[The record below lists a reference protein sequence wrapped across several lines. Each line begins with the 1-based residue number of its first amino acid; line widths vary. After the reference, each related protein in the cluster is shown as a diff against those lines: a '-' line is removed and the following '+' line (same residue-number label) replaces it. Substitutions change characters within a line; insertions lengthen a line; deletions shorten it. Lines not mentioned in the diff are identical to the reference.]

1 MRPNSNFKRNRNR
14 NQSRRNGNGSPNKS
28 NNFDSSGPDTRVRGN
43 AIQVNEKY
51 LALAN
56 DASTSGDRIKAEG
69 FFQHAEHY
77 YRVFML
83 ANGGIDPRKIPA
95 EESIAKEAD
104 INGSK
109 DRKKDENQKITSE
122 DTKNDN
128 DINNVEKDNTNNEDD
143 EAVPTINQ
151 GSI

>member
-14 NQSRRNGNGSPNKS
+14 NQSRRNGNSSQNKS
-28 NNFDSSGPDTRVRGN
+28 NNFDSSGPDIRVRGN

-69 FFQHAEHY
+69 FFQYAEHY
-77 YRVFML
+77 YRVFMN
-83 ANGGIDPRKIPA
+83 ANGGIDPRKTSS
-95 EESIAKEAD
+95 EESMAKEAD

-109 DRKKDENQKITSE
+109 DLKKDENQRAPSE
-122 DTKNDN
+122 EIKNN
-128 DINNVEKDNTNNEDD
+128 NNIINVEKDNPNNEDD
-143 EAVPTINQ
+143 EVVQTIN
-151 GSI
+151 

>member
-28 NNFDSSGPDTRVRGN
+28 NNFDSSGPDIRVRGN

-77 YRVFML
+77 YRVFMN
-83 ANGGIDPRKIPA
+83 ANGGIDPRKVPS
-95 EESIAKEAD
+95 EESMAKEAD

-109 DRKKDENQKITSE
+109 DLKKDENQRAPSE
-122 DTKNDN
+122 EIKNN
-128 DINNVEKDNTNNEDD
+128 NNIINVEKDNLNNEDD
-143 EAVPTINQ
+143 EVIQTIN
-151 GSI
+151 

>member
-28 NNFDSSGPDTRVRGN
+28 NNFDSSGPDIRVRGN

-77 YRVFML
+77 YRVFMN
-83 ANGGIDPRKIPA
+83 ANGGIDPRKA
-95 EESIAKEAD
+95 SSEESIAKEPD
-104 INGSK
+104 MNRLKEI
-109 DRKKDENQKITSE
+109 KKDENQMTPSE
-122 DTKNDN
+122 DIKNNN
-128 DINNVEKDNTNNEDD
+128 DIINVEKDNSNNEDD
-143 EAVPTINQ
+143 EVAPTIN
-151 GSI
+151 

>member
-28 NNFDSSGPDTRVRGN
+28 NNFDSSGPDIRVRGN

-77 YRVFML
+77 YRVFMN
-83 ANGGIDPRKIPA
+83 ANGGIDPRKTSS
-95 EESIAKEAD
+95 EESMAKEAN

-109 DRKKDENQKITSE
+109 DLKKDENQKTQSVDI
-122 DTKNDN
+122 KNNN
-128 DINNVEKDNTNNEDD
+128 DIINVEKDNSKNEDD
-143 EAVPTINQ
+143 EVTSTIN
-151 GSI
+151 

>member
-14 NQSRRNGNGSPNKS
+14 NQSRRNGNGPPNKS
-28 NNFDSSGPDTRVRGN
+28 NNFDSSGPDIRVRGN

-77 YRVFML
+77 YRVFMN
-83 ANGGIDPRKIPA
+83 ANGGIDPRKVSL
-95 EESIAKEAD
+95 EESIAKEVD

-109 DRKKDENQKITSE
+109 DPKKDEDLKTPSE
-122 DTKNDN
+122 DIKKNN
-128 DINNVEKDNTNNEDD
+128 DIINIEKDNSNNEDD
-143 EAVPTINQ
+143 EVAPTIN
-151 GSI
+151 

>member
-28 NNFDSSGPDTRVRGN
+28 NNFDSSGPDIRVRGN

-77 YRVFML
+77 YRVFMN
-83 ANGGIDPRKIPA
+83 ANGGIDPRKA
-95 EESIAKEAD
+95 SSEESIAKEEN

-109 DRKKDENQKITSE
+109 EIKKNENQKTPPE
-122 DTKNDN
+122 DFKNNN
-128 DINNVEKDNTNNEDD
+128 DIMNVEKDNSNNED
-143 EAVPTINQ
+143 EELAPTIN
-151 GSI
+151 

>member
-14 NQSRRNGNGSPNKS
+14 NQSRRNGNGSLNKS
-28 NNFDSSGPDTRVRGN
+28 NNFDSSGPDIRVRGN

-51 LALAN
+51 LALAD

-77 YRVFML
+77 YRVFMN
-83 ANGGIDPRKIPA
+83 ANGGIDPRKA
-95 EESIAKEAD
+95 SLEESIAKEVD

-109 DRKKDENQKITSE
+109 DLKKDENQKTSSE
-122 DTKNDN
+122 DIKNNN
-128 DINNVEKDNTNNEDD
+128 DILNVEKENSNNEDD
-143 EAVPTINQ
+143 EVAPTINWAL
-151 GSI
+151 I

>member
-28 NNFDSSGPDTRVRGN
+28 NNFDSSGPDIRVRGN

-56 DASTSGDRIKAEG
+56 DASTSGDRIKAAG

-77 YRVFML
+77 YRVFMN
-83 ANGGIDPRKIPA
+83 ANGGIDPRKTSS
-95 EESIAKEAD
+95 EEIMAKETD
-104 INGSK
+104 TNGSK
-109 DRKKDENQKITSE
+109 GLKKDENQKTLSE
-122 DTKNDN
+122 DIKNNNDN
-128 DINNVEKDNTNNEDD
+128 INVEKDNLNKEDVKV
-143 EAVPTINQ
+143 APTIN
-151 GSI
+151 

>member
-28 NNFDSSGPDTRVRGN
+28 NNFDSSGPDIRVRGN

-77 YRVFML
+77 YRVFMN
-83 ANGGIDPRKIPA
+83 ANGGIDPRKA
-95 EESIAKEAD
+95 SSDENIAKEAD

-109 DRKKDENQKITSE
+109 EIKKDENQKTPSE
-122 DTKNDN
+122 DIKNNN
-128 DINNVEKDNTNNEDD
+128 DIINVEKDNSNNEGD
-143 EAVPTINQ
+143 EVAQTIN
-151 GSI
+151 

>member
-14 NQSRRNGNGSPNKS
+14 NQSRRNGNSSPNKS
-28 NNFDSSGPDTRVRGN
+28 NNFDSSGPDIRVRGN

-77 YRVFML
+77 YRVFMN
-83 ANGGIDPRKIPA
+83 ANGGIDPRKA
-95 EESIAKEAD
+95 SSEEAITKEAD

-109 DRKKDENQKITSE
+109 DLKKDENQRAPSE
-122 DTKNDN
+122 EIKNN
-128 DINNVEKDNTNNEDD
+128 NNNINVEKDNPNNEDD
-143 EAVPTINQ
+143 EVVQTIN
-151 GSI
+151 

>member
-28 NNFDSSGPDTRVRGN
+28 NNFDSSGPDIRVRGN

-77 YRVFML
+77 YRVFMN
-83 ANGGIDPRKIPA
+83 ANGGIDPRKAPS
-95 EESIAKEAD
+95 EEGIAKEVD

-109 DRKKDENQKITSE
+109 EIKKDENQKSPSE
-122 DTKNDN
+122 DIKNNN
-128 DINNVEKDNTNNEDD
+128 DIINVEKDNSNNEDD
-143 EAVPTINQ
+143 EVAPTIN
-151 GSI
+151 

>member
-14 NQSRRNGNGSPNKS
+14 NQSRRNGSGSPNKA
-28 NNFDSSGPDTRVRGN
+28 NNFDSSGPDIRVRGN

-83 ANGGIDPRKIPA
+83 ANGGVDPRKVSS
-95 EESIAKEAD
+95 EESTAKEAN

-109 DRKKDENQKITSE
+109 DFKKEDNQKISSE
-122 DTKNDN
+122 DIKNN
-128 DINNVEKDNTNNEDD
+128 NHINNFETNNPKNEDD
-143 EAVPTINQ
+143 EVAPTIN
-151 GSI
+151 

>member
-28 NNFDSSGPDTRVRGN
+28 NNFDSSGPDIRVRGN

-69 FFQHAEHY
+69 FFQYAEHY

-83 ANGGIDPRKIPA
+83 ANGGIDPRKASA
-95 EESIAKEAD
+95 EESISKEGD

-109 DRKKDENQKITSE
+109 DFKKDEDQKITSDE
-122 DTKNDN
+122 IKNDN
-128 DINNVEKDNTNNEDD
+128 DINNVEKGNSNNKDD
-143 EAVPTINQ
+143 EAVSTIN
-151 GSI
+151 

>member
-28 NNFDSSGPDTRVRGN
+28 NNFDSSGPDIRVRGN

-77 YRVFML
+77 YRVFMN
-83 ANGGIDPRKIPA
+83 ANGGIDPRKAPS
-95 EESIAKEAD
+95 EEGIAKEVD

-109 DRKKDENQKITSE
+109 EIKKDENQKSSSE
-122 DTKNDN
+122 NIKNNN
-128 DINNVEKDNTNNEDD
+128 DIINVEKDNSNNEDD
-143 EAVPTINQ
+143 EVAPTIN
-151 GSI
+151 

>member
-28 NNFDSSGPDTRVRGN
+28 NNFDSSGPDIRVRGN

-77 YRVFML
+77 YRVFMN
-83 ANGGIDPRKIPA
+83 ANGGVDPRKA
-95 EESIAKEAD
+95 SSEENMAKEEN
-104 INGSK
+104 INESR
-109 DRKKDENQKITSE
+109 DFKKDENQKTPSE
-122 DTKNDN
+122 DIKDNN
-128 DINNVEKDNTNNEDD
+128 DIINVEKNNSNNADD
-143 EAVPTINQ
+143 EVVPTIN
-151 GSI
+151 

>member
-14 NQSRRNGNGSPNKS
+14 NQSRRNGNGSPNKT
-28 NNFDSSGPDTRVRGN
+28 NNFDSSGPDIRVRGN

-69 FFQHAEHY
+69 FFQYAEHY

-83 ANGGIDPRKIPA
+83 ANGGIDPRKASA
-95 EESIAKEAD
+95 EESIAKEGH

-109 DRKKDENQKITSE
+109 DSKKDEDQKFTSE
-122 DTKNDN
+122 EIKNDN
-128 DINNVEKDNTNNEDD
+128 DINNVEKDNSNNKDD
-143 EAVPTINQ
+143 EAVPTIN
-151 GSI
+151 

>member
-14 NQSRRNGNGSPNKS
+14 NQSRRNGSGSPNKA
-28 NNFDSSGPDTRVRGN
+28 NNFDSSGPDIRVRGN

-83 ANGGIDPRKIPA
+83 ANGGVDPRKVSS
-95 EESIAKEAD
+95 EESTAKEAN

-109 DRKKDENQKITSE
+109 DFKKDDNQK
-122 DTKNDN
+122 KFF
-128 DINNVEKDNTNNEDD
+128 
-143 EAVPTINQ
+143 
-151 GSI
+151 

>member
-14 NQSRRNGNGSPNKS
+14 NQSRRNGSGSPNKA
-28 NNFDSSGPDTRVRGN
+28 NNFDSSGPDIRVRGN

-83 ANGGIDPRKIPA
+83 ANGGVDPRKVSSEGSA
-95 EESIAKEAD
+95 ATEAN

-109 DRKKDENQKITSE
+109 DFKKDDNQKTSSE
-122 DTKNDN
+122 DIKNSNHINKFEKNNTK
-128 DINNVEKDNTNNEDD
+128 NEDD
-143 EAVPTINQ
+143 EVASTIN
-151 GSI
+151 

>member
-14 NQSRRNGNGSPNKS
+14 NQSRRNGNGSQNKS
-28 NNFDSSGPDTRVRGN
+28 NNFDSSGPDIRVRGN

-77 YRVFML
+77 YRVFMN
-83 ANGGIDPRKIPA
+83 ANGGIDPRKA
-95 EESIAKEAD
+95 SSEESIAKGSD

-109 DRKKDENQKITSE
+109 DLKKDENHKSAPE
-122 DTKNDN
+122 DIKNNN
-128 DINNVEKDNTNNEDD
+128 DIINVEKDNTNNEDD
-143 EAVPTINQ
+143 GVAPTIN
-151 GSI
+151 

>member
-28 NNFDSSGPDTRVRGN
+28 NNFDSSGPDIRVRGN

-69 FFQHAEHY
+69 FFQYAEHY

-83 ANGGIDPRKIPA
+83 ANGGIDPRKVSS
-95 EESIAKEAD
+95 EESTPKKAD

-109 DRKKDENQKITSE
+109 DFKKDEDQKITSDE
-122 DTKNDN
+122 IKNDN
-128 DINNVEKDNTNNEDD
+128 DINNVEKGNSNNKDD
-143 EAVPTINQ
+143 EAVPTIN
-151 GSI
+151 

>member
-28 NNFDSSGPDTRVRGN
+28 NNFDSSGPDIRVRGN

-77 YRVFML
+77 YRVFMN
-83 ANGGIDPRKIPA
+83 ANGGIDPRKA
-95 EESIAKEAD
+95 SSEESMAKEAD

-109 DRKKDENQKITSE
+109 DLKKDENQRAPSE
-122 DTKNDN
+122 EIKNN
-128 DINNVEKDNTNNEDD
+128 NNIINVEKDNPNNKDD
-143 EAVPTINQ
+143 GVAPTIN
-151 GSI
+151 

>member
-14 NQSRRNGNGSPNKS
+14 NQSRRNGNGLPNKT
-28 NNFDSSGPDTRVRGN
+28 NNFDSSGPDIRVRGN

-77 YRVFML
+77 YRVFMN
-83 ANGGIDPRKIPA
+83 ANGGIDPRKVSS
-95 EESIAKEAD
+95 EEGITKETD

-109 DRKKDENQKITSE
+109 DPIKDEIQKSASE
-122 DTKNDN
+122 DIKNNN
-128 DINNVEKDNTNNEDD
+128 DIINVEKDNSKNEDD
-143 EAVPTINQ
+143 KVAPTIN
-151 GSI
+151 

>member
-14 NQSRRNGNGSPNKS
+14 NQSRRNGSGSPNKA
-28 NNFDSSGPDTRVRGN
+28 NNFDSSGPDIRVRGN

-83 ANGGIDPRKIPA
+83 ANGGVDPRKVSS
-95 EESIAKEAD
+95 EESTATEAN

-109 DRKKDENQKITSE
+109 DFKKDDNQKNSSE
-122 DTKNDN
+122 DIKNSN
-128 DINNVEKDNTNNEDD
+128 HINNFEKNNPKNEDD
-143 EAVPTINQ
+143 EVAPTIN
-151 GSI
+151 

>member
-14 NQSRRNGNGSPNKS
+14 NQSRRNGNGSQNKS
-28 NNFDSSGPDTRVRGN
+28 NNFDSSGPDIRVRGN

-77 YRVFML
+77 YRVFMN
-83 ANGGIDPRKIPA
+83 ANGGIDPRKA
-95 EESIAKEAD
+95 SSEGSIAKESD

-109 DRKKDENQKITSE
+109 EIKKDENQKISSE
-122 DTKNDN
+122 DIKDNNDN
-128 DINNVEKDNTNNEDD
+128 INVEKDNSNNEDD
-143 EAVPTINQ
+143 EVAPSIN
-151 GSI
+151 

>member
-28 NNFDSSGPDTRVRGN
+28 NNFDSSGPDIRVRGN

-83 ANGGIDPRKIPA
+83 ANGGIDPRKASSESSIET
-95 EESIAKEAD
+95 EED

-109 DRKKDENQKITSE
+109 DLKKDENKKTSAE
-122 DTKNDN
+122 DTKNNN
-128 DINNVEKDNTNNEDD
+128 DISNVEKDKSNNEVDK
-143 EAVPTINQ
+143 EATIIN
-151 GSI
+151 

>member
-28 NNFDSSGPDTRVRGN
+28 NNFDSSGPDIRVRGN

-77 YRVFML
+77 YRVFMN
-83 ANGGIDPRKIPA
+83 ANGGIDPRKAPS
-95 EESIAKEAD
+95 EESISKEVD
-104 INGSK
+104 INGSREIK
-109 DRKKDENQKITSE
+109 NDENQKSPSE
-122 DTKNDN
+122 DTKNNN
-128 DINNVEKDNTNNEDD
+128 DIINVKKDNSNNEDD
-143 EAVPTINQ
+143 EPVPTIN
-151 GSI
+151 